1 MAAAGNIVE
10 FPARQVR
17 RRDHEIAFLPAALEV
32 METPPSP
39 LGRAIGATIILFFCA
54 ALAWATVGKIDIVAT
69 APGRVVP
76 DDRVKVVQPFEIGV
90 VRAIHVRDG
99 ASVKAG
105 DVLIELDPTV
115 STAEAD
121 HIKSD
126 LVAAQLETARLRA
139 ALAGHANPLDD
150 FVAPADASQSLVDMQ
165 RHFLVMQTAEQ
176 DAKLAEIT
184 RQLGEKEAE
193 SETITATIAKLQAV
207 LPPLQE
213 RVSVSKSLYDK
224 GLASKISYL
233 TDLQD
238 LVGQQHDLPVLESRQ
253 REAEAAVAVL
263 KETRARTEAEY
274 HRTLFD
280 DLAKA
285 EQKTAGLAQ
294 DLKKAEQRA
303 RMQTLTAPVDGVVQ
317 QLSVHTIGGVVTP
330 AQALAVV
337 VPADASLEIEAMVS
351 NSDIGFISPG
361 QEAEIKVDT
370 FNFTRY
376 GLLHG
381 RVLGIS
387 HDTVAND
394 RRGDAGAEQSSTQ
407 ENSDAGTKSQEPAYV
422 ARVSLD
428 RTRMQVEGRS
438 AELSP
443 GMSVTVEIKTG
454 SRRIISYLLSPL
466 IRYRQDVLRER

>member
-1 MAAAGNIVE
+1 MAITGTIVE

-17 RRDHEIAFLPAALEV
+17 RRGHEIAFLPAALEV

-39 LGRAIGATIILFFCA
+39 IGRAIGATIIAFFCL
-54 ALAWATVGKIDIVAT
+54 ALAWAMVGKVDIVAA
-69 APGRVVP
+69 APGRIVP
-76 DDRVKVVQPFEIGV
+76 DDRVKVIQPFESGV
-90 VRAIHVRDG
+90 VHAIHVREG
-99 ASVKAG
+99 ASVRAG
-105 DVLIELDPTV
+105 DVLIELDPTI
-115 STAEAD
+115 SAAETD

-126 LVAAQLETARLRA
+126 FVAAELEVARIKA
-139 ALAGHANPLDD
+139 ALAGNADPLND
-150 FVAPADASQSLVDMQ
+150 FIAPADASQALVETD
-165 RHFLVMQTAEQ
+165 RRFLVTQTAEQ

-184 RQLGEKEAE
+184 RQLAEKQAE
-193 SETITATIAKLQAV
+193 RETIAATIAKLQAT

-213 RVSVSKSLYDK
+213 RVAVSKNLYDK
-224 GLASKISYL
+224 GLASKMSYL

-253 REAEAAVAVL
+253 HEVEAAIAVL
-263 KETRARTEAEY
+263 EETRSRAKAEY
-274 HRTLFD
+274 RRTLFD
-280 DLAKA
+280 ELAKA
-285 EQKTAGLAQ
+285 EQKAAGLAQ
-294 DLKKAEQRA
+294 DMIKAEHRA
-303 RMQTLTAPVDGVVQ
+303 KMQTLTAPVDGVVQ

-337 VPADASLEIEAMVS
+337 VPADAALEIEAMVS
-351 NSDIGFISPG
+351 NSDVGFVSAG

-387 HDTVAND
+387 RDAVTND
-394 RRGDAGAEQSSTQ
+394 RRDDAVRDPSSTA
-407 ENSDAGTKSQEPAYV
+407 ESSTTEKKDQEPAYL
-422 ARVSLD
+422 ARVSMD
-428 RTRMQVEGRS
+428 RTQMQIEGRS
-438 AELSP
+438 ADLSP

-466 IRYRQDVLRER
+466 LRYRQEIFRER